1 MDKKQLSLLA
11 KINCIIG
18 NRKAAIQT
26 IGRFKRL
33 IPLPT
38 KEELEENP
46 ITIVWSGS
54 AYELLGIENF
64 NGVKTTTLIW
74 QAYDA
79 YKKAQDEANAKNEE
93 AINTLTLYV
102 RTFEGKE
109 VNVKSSVPRSQ
120 GKEEILASLALVKD
134 EGLRKKFE
142 KQLKDYLS

>member
-18 NRKAAIQT
+18 NRKAAIQA
-26 IGRFKRL
+26 IGRFKKL

-46 ITIVWSGS
+46 ITIIWSGS
-54 AYELLGIENF
+54 AYELLGIESF
-64 NGVKTTTLIW
+64 SGVKTTTLVW

-79 YKKAQDEANAKNEE
+79 YKKAQDEANAKNDE

-120 GKEEILASLALVKD
+120 GKKEILASLELVKD

-142 KQLKDYLS
+142 RQLRDYLS

>member
-1 MDKKQLSLLA
+1 MNKKQLSLLA
-11 KINCIIG
+11 KINCVIG
-18 NRKAAIQT
+18 SRKAAIQT

-46 ITIVWSGS
+46 ITIIWSGS
-54 AYELLGIENF
+54 AYELLGIESF
-64 NGVKTTTLIW
+64 NGVKTTTLIG

-79 YKKAQDEANAKNEE
+79 YKKAQDEANAKNDE

-102 RTFEGKE
+102 KTFEGRE
-109 VNVKSSVPRSQ
+109 INEKSSIPRGQ
-120 GKEEILASLALVKD
+120 GKKEILASLALVRD

-142 KQLKDYLS
+142 KQLRDYLS

>member
-1 MDKKQLSLLA
+1 MNNKQLSLLA

-26 IGRFKRL
+26 IGRFKKL

-38 KEELEENP
+38 KEELENKP
-46 ITIVWSGS
+46 ITIIWSGS
-54 AYELLGIENF
+54 AYELLGIESF

-79 YKKAQDEANAKNEE
+79 YKRAQDEANARNND

-102 RTFEGKE
+102 KTFEGRE
-109 VNVKSSVPRSQ
+109 INEKSSIPRSQ
-120 GKEEILASLALVKD
+120 GKEEILASLELVKD
-134 EGLRKKFE
+134 EGLRKRFE
-142 KQLKDYLS
+142 RQLKDYLS

>member
-1 MDKKQLSLLA
+1 MNNKQLSLLA

-26 IGRFKRL
+26 IGRFKKL

-38 KEELEENP
+38 KEELENKP
-46 ITIVWSGS
+46 ITIIWSGS
-54 AYELLGIENF
+54 AYELLGIESF

-79 YKKAQDEANAKNEE
+79 YKRAQDEANARSND

-102 RTFEGKE
+102 KTFEGRE
-109 VNVKSSVPRSQ
+109 INEKSSIPRSQ
-120 GKEEILASLALVKD
+120 GKEEILASLELVKD
-134 EGLRKKFE
+134 EGLRKRFE
-142 KQLKDYLS
+142 RQLKDYLS

>member
-1 MDKKQLSLLA
+1 MNNKQLSLLA

-26 IGRFKRL
+26 IGRFKKL

-38 KEELEENP
+38 KEELENKP
-46 ITIVWSGS
+46 ITIIWSGS

-79 YKKAQDEANAKNEE
+79 YKKAQDEANAKSEE

-109 VNVKSSVPRSQ
+109 INVKSSVPRSL

-142 KQLKDYLS
+142 RQLRDYLS